1 MAYLAPSISSP
12 SSSPMRFY
20 ALAVVTVV
28 GVLTATSVAQSG
40 ELLSLGVKLGG
51 NVANP
56 RGLTTGTTSTSDVTL
71 LGGVFAQVGLGDL
84 LALGGE
90 VLYEGR
96 QFTLAQALDGQT
108 PNIDLH
114 TQALSVPI
122 YVRLGLPLAL
132 SVELGLQYS
141 YLWGQSNID
150 LSETSQALVVLG
162 ASWRPIEALRI
173 GARFLPALNTIRVR
187 GFTADG
193 APSLD
198 IGFNVV
204 QLSVGYVVF

>member
-1 MAYLAPSISSP
+1 
-12 SSSPMRFY
+12 MR
-20 ALAVVTVV
+20 ALILVAIGFVTAV
-28 GVLTATSVAQSG
+28 SVSLSG
-40 ELLSLGVKLGG
+40 ELLSVGVKLGG

-56 RGLTTGTTSTSDVTL
+56 RGLTEGTTSTADVTL

-84 LALGGE
+84 LAVGGE

-96 QFTLAQALDGQT
+96 QFTLAQALNGT
-108 PNIDLH
+108 SPSIDLR

-132 SVELGLQYS
+132 SVEVGLQYS
-141 YLWGQSNID
+141 YLWGQSAID

-162 ASWRPIEALRI
+162 ASWRPLDAVRI

-187 GFTADG
+187 GFSPEG
-193 APSLD
+193 GPSLD
-198 IGFNVV
+198 VGFNVL
-204 QLSVGYVVF
+204 QLSIGYVII

>member
-1 MAYLAPSISSP
+1 
-12 SSSPMRFY
+12 MR
-20 ALAVVTVV
+20 AWILTVVSVLVVTSS
-28 GVLTATSVAQSG
+28 ASSG
-40 ELLSLGVKLGG
+40 ELLSLGLKLGG
-51 NVANP
+51 NIANP
-56 RGLTTGTTSTSDVTL
+56 RGLTDGTTSTSDVTF

-84 LALGGE
+84 LAVGGE

-96 QFTLAQALDGQT
+96 QFTLAQALDGQS
-108 PNIDLH
+108 PNIDLS

-141 YLWGQSNID
+141 YLWGQSSIE
-150 LSETSQALVVLG
+150 LTETSQALVVLG
-162 ASWRPIEALRI
+162 ASWRPLDALRI

-187 GFTADG
+187 GFTAEAG
-193 APSLD
+193 PSLD
-198 IGFNVV
+198 VGFNVI